1 MRNVLPTMREDVE
14 QKSNDHHPVRW
25 HWRVGDWGNSDPAR
39 CSSVTRLLPHPAS
52 SAAADWGRSDGLVH
66 KVGKTEPYRQLE
78 RFKFSRFLLSHLFV
92 GWSQLC
98 SSLVNAS
105 GRSRKHVSR
114 KVLRAAAAAPLTHS
128 LARSLSLSHT
138 RTHSFTLRPE
148 APGAELCRSC
158 TGVWQRRSSTVVQLE
173 LRSQCWVCVAH
184 LRIKAQCGWRLK
196 KRLNVPT
203 GGGDDACGRTA
214 GLLRTSPTVNVM
226 DNTRCLL

>member
-1 MRNVLPTMREDVE
+1 MHHFFNTIWAATYNTAWTIQSQSGGGYNLLSKTTAQMLEMRNVLLTMREDVE

-128 LARSLSLSHT
+128 LARSLTHTHT
-138 RTHSFTLRPE
+138 RAHTHSHSDPRLPV
-148 APGAELCRSC
+148 LS
-158 TGVWQRRSSTVVQLE
+158 
-173 LRSQCWVCVAH
+173 CVAVALVCGSAAAPQLSSWSWDH
-184 LRIKAQCGWRLK
+184 SVESAWRIS
-196 KRLNVPT
+196 V
-203 GGGDDACGRTA
+203 
-214 GLLRTSPTVNVM
+214 
-226 DNTRCLL
+226 